1 MFPTLFAKSLLFS
14 DYSHSQL
21 TRNALSRSVTK
32 RADNFDPDL
41 TPLDFPDVHPSYFHL
56 CCRLQLSQGGH
67 HFIPSIIFSFSFL
80 SWQCWPRRRTAAAS
94 ATPLLRSLKCRSL
107 RFACF
112 PSFPSFPGF
121 PSFPRFPVLR
131 VWRVVLCGAVHN
143 NFPRQ
148 TFVTVPPKLIRTDPV
163 QTFQVGPTSLRLE
176 PLYIKVKVVDL

>member
-1 MFPTLFAKSLLFS
+1 MFLTLFAKSLLFS
-14 DYSHSQL
+14 NYSHSQL

-41 TPLDFPDVHPSYFHL
+41 TPLDCPDVHPSYFHL

-112 PSFPSFPGF
+112 PSFPCFPG
-121 PSFPRFPVLR
+121 FPVLR
-131 VWRVVLCGAVHN
+131 VWRVVLCAAVHN

-148 TFVTVPPKLIRTDPV
+148 TFVTVPPKLIITDPV

-176 PLYIKVKVVDL
+176 PLYIKVKVVQL